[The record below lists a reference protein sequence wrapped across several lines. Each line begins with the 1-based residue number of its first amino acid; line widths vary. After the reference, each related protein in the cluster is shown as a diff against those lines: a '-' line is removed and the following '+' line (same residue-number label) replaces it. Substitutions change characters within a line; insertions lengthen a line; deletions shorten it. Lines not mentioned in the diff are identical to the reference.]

1 MCQGLIF
8 VIHSIVSGDALIETV
23 LNNYPIGKFRNCCL
37 YKRGLNDTYLVET
50 ERERYTWRT
59 KEEIDFELELLTFLH
74 EQQQPVAYSLKRE
87 DGSFTTEIAAPEGKR
102 YAAVF
107 SYAPGRAVNELN
119 GRQEVIKHTVAK
131 ANLYS

>member
-23 LNNYPIGKFRNCCL
+23 LNNYPIGKFRSCRL

-50 ERERYTWRT
+50 EKERYTWRT

-87 DGSFTTEIAAPEGKR
+87 DDSFTTEIAAPEGKR

-107 SYAPGRAVNELN
+107 S
-119 GRQEVIKHTVAK
+119 
-131 ANLYS
+131 